1 MAVVNLFGSRVMTGL
16 GNTTPPS
23 LPNSGLHYGRLRST
37 IDTVETNADDSATS
51 TFALARIP
59 SHCIILPSSTLYW
72 DDLATSGSPTLDIG
86 LFATNTSNQTF
97 TNDVDALNDGLDC
110 TSAGNSS
117 VIKDMASS
125 GLPAWDFINGVTA
138 DPGGLLDVK
147 VSILDAAINIS
158 ASITLEM
165 HYAVR

>member
-1 MAVVNLFGSRVMTGL
+1 
-16 GNTTPPS
+16 
-23 LPNSGLHYGRLRST
+23 
-37 IDTVETNADDSATS
+37 
-51 TFALARIP
+51 
-59 SHCIILPSSTLYW
+59 
-72 DDLATSGSPTLDIG
+72 
-86 LFATNTSNQTF
+86 
-97 TNDVDALNDGLDC
+97 
-110 TSAGNSS
+110 
-117 VIKDMASS
+117 MASS